1 MRDDTH
7 VLREN
12 LPRDS
17 GALCEIDRVDRID
30 RIDRVDQVDRIGG
43 GRRGAGKH
51 VCRAF
56 SVIDGLEGL
65 VVELR
70 GNEGREGEK
79 NFEFGS
85 DVLHT
90 LLEGME
96 RVDRQGAGGERKG
109 KEKVLV
115 VRVAEK
121 GRRFGQRV
129 AAGRSARGF
138 GDAMVDMLRAT
149 DLGHATQVFEA
160 DRAVAVFDDTS
171 RFLVIRTIFGVVGFL
186 IADCYNKL

>member
-1 MRDDTH
+1 MKGEKERKTSSLARMSSIRF
-7 VLREN
+7 LREW
-12 LPRDS
+12 S
-17 GALCEIDRVDRID
+17 ASTDR
-30 RIDRVDQVDRIGG
+30 
-43 GRRGAGKH
+43 
-51 VCRAF
+51 
-56 SVIDGLEGL
+56 
-65 VVELR
+65 EL
-70 GNEGREGEK
+70 
-79 NFEFGS
+79 
-85 DVLHT
+85 
-90 LLEGME
+90 
-96 RVDRQGAGGERKG
+96 GERG
-109 KEKVLV
+109 EERVLV